1 MKPPQS
7 APWRVYLWPPG
18 FSRYSSTTCATC
30 STHTDTYTHLWG
42 ALLHQSPDRNGSGKP
57 NGFWRWLG
65 KRFVKKTEKRS
76 NSQFMLGTYFYITKS
91 WFTIPKADLDIEQA
105 WGHKFVY
112 RWRFQVY
119 YIRMWS
125 NVYVTLCM
133 CMYMYVHIYIY
144 IYIHTYIYIYI
155 YIHIYIYIQYYTYT
169 LTIPTLQTQTLTV
182 TNSLIHWGGSAP
194 LVTIWSLIGTA

>member
-76 NSQFMLGTYFYITKS
+76 NSQFMLGTHLYITKS
-91 WFTIPKADLDIEQA
+91 WFTLPKADLDIEQA
-105 WGHKFVY
+105 WGHKFMY
-112 RWRFQVY
+112 RWRFQEPTCFDTFY
-119 YIRMWS
+119 FK
-125 NVYVTLCM
+125 M
-133 CMYMYVHIYIY
+133 CFAPQRRAIFHV
-144 IYIHTYIYIYI
+144 
-155 YIHIYIYIQYYTYT
+155 
-169 LTIPTLQTQTLTV
+169 
-182 TNSLIHWGGSAP
+182 SSAQMPPHPP
-194 LVTIWSLIGTA
+194 L